1 MNKLMLAAGAA
12 ALALG
17 APALA
22 DMPQQG
28 NGKSQKA
35 EKGKSNKGQKAR
47 GNSDKGNRGKAELGM
62 RMDDDK
68 RGKNWAKQERGN
80 SGKAMKANKGRD
92 RDDRYDDDD
101 DRYDDDRRWDRD
113 ARMAGAAAGMGGYGW
128 VDGCPPG
135 LAKKNNG
142 CMPPG
147 QLKDRVGNQLPSN
160 YAQQALSGP
169 YSQWYRDGDRNIYRM
184 GDGVIYRV
192 DKATGR
198 VLGMI
203 PASTNNF
210 GYYPI
215 GMTYPAAYNSY
226 NVPMQ
231 YRSYYP
237 SDADMA
243 YRYANGAIY
252 GVDPKT
258 QAVQSIVALLA
269 GDLAVGQPLPS
280 SYSVYNVPMAYRSQY
295 YDTNDAMYRYNDGY
309 IYRVDPTTQL
319 VTSVV
324 SALLS

>member
-1 MNKLMLAAGAA
+1 MNKIMLAAGAA

-17 APALA
+17 APAMA
-22 DMPQQG
+22 DLYQQD
-28 NGKSQKA
+28 NGKGQKA
-35 EKGKSNKGQKAR
+35 QQGKSNKADKADKGHSKAEKR
-47 GNSDKGNRGKAELGM
+47 GNAELGM
-62 RMDDDK
+62 RVDGDK
-68 RGKNWAKQERGN
+68 NGKNWDRQDR
-80 SGKAMKANKGRD
+80 GKAMKAKGRDKDDRYD
-92 RDDRYDDDD
+92 RDDRRD
-101 DRYDDDRRWDRD
+101 DDDRRWGRD
-113 ARMAGAAAGMGGYGW
+113 AALAGALGMGGYGW
-128 VDGCPPG
+128 TDGCPPG

-147 QLKDRVGNQLPSN
+147 QLKDRVGNPLPSS

-169 YSQWYRDGDRNIYRM
+169 YSQWYRDGDQAIYRM

-198 VLGMI
+198 VLGLI
-203 PASTNNF
+203 PATTNNF

-215 GMTYPAAYNSY
+215 GMTYPSVYNSY

-237 SDADMA
+237 SDADLA

-252 GVDPKT
+252 GVDPRT
-258 QAVQSIVALLA
+258 SAIQSIVALLA
-269 GDLAVGQPLPS
+269 GDLAVGQPLPN